1 MNKNRMNWSRNVLA
15 VGVASAVL
23 SGCAALT
30 PSSSDDALS
39 LSFVGRYST
48 GVFGE
53 SAAEIT
59 AYDAAT
65 QRAFVVNA
73 QAGNLTVLDLSNP
86 ANPTLIDTLTVSQ
99 VAPNAVVN
107 SVAAQDGWVAVAVE
121 SSPKTAAGYMAL
133 FDAATLTLQGYV
145 RVGAQ
150 PDMVTFTPD
159 GQYVLTANEGEPSD
173 DYQVDP
179 EGSISIVDIS
189 NPQNMTVRTAGFVA
203 FNARRDE
210 LRAAGVRIFGPRAT
224 VAQDLEP
231 EYITVSTDSRT
242 AWVALQENN
251 ALAKVD
257 IARGVVTDVLP
268 LGFKDHGQAGNG
280 LDVSDDD
287 NGINIQV
294 WPGVMGTY
302 HPDAITSYQHNGR
315 QYVVTANEG
324 DARAW
329 GEDNDAYWG
338 PEEASDSAYGG
349 NLSQGFVEEIR
360 VKHLVHNSG
369 FARRLG
375 DDMPPHLMS
384 LANGA
389 LLNPEVFGYCGATAG
404 DAGGC
409 REDDQLGR
417 LNVTWTQGYRTD
429 ERGFPVLFNADGEQ
443 DPFGDRLMY
452 DQLFAYGT
460 RSVAIWSADGELVWD
475 SGDMIEQY
483 LASDEC
489 RLGEARNQPC
499 AEFFNSNHD
508 EGDAFE
514 SRSDNKGPEP
524 EAVAVAELND
534 RMYAFLGLE
543 RMGGVM
549 VFDITNPQA
558 PAIVDYLNTRN
569 LWAED
574 PEANLATVGDLGIED
589 IKVIPVNQSPT
600 GETLLLTGHEV
611 SGTVSVYRVN
621 LTQ

>member
-1 MNKNRMNWSRNVLA
+1 MNKNRMNWPRSLITI
-15 VGVASAVL
+15 GIASAML

-30 PSSSDDALS
+30 PSSSDSDLS

-48 GVFGE
+48 DVFGA

-59 AYDAAT
+59 AYDPAS

-86 ANPTLIDTLTVSQ
+86 ANPKYVDTLTVSQ
-99 VAPNAVVN
+99 VAPDAVVN
-107 SVAAQDGWVAVAVE
+107 SVAVQDGWVAVAVE
-121 SSPKTAAGYMAL
+121 SSPKSAPGFMAL

-145 RVGAQ
+145 QVGAQ
-150 PDMVTFTPD
+150 PDMVSFTPD
-159 GQYVLTANEGEPSD
+159 GRYVLTANEGEPSD
-173 DYQVDP
+173 NYQVDP
-179 EGSISIVDIS
+179 EGSVSIIDVR
-189 NPQNMTVRTAGFVA
+189 NPQNLTVRTADFTA
-203 FNARRDE
+203 FNTRRDE
-210 LRAAGVRIFGPRAT
+210 MRAAGVRIFGPRAT

-231 EYITVSTDSRT
+231 EYITVSADSRT

-257 IARGVVTDVLP
+257 VARGVVTVILP

-280 LDVSDDD
+280 LDVSDED
-287 NGINIQV
+287 NGINIQP
-294 WPGVMGTY
+294 WPGVFGVY
-302 HPDAITSYQHNGR
+302 HPDAITSYAHRGR
-315 QYVVTANEG
+315 QYIVTANEG

-329 GEDNDAYWG
+329 GEDNGAYWG
-338 PEEASDSAYGG
+338 SENADDPAYGG
-349 NLSQGFVEEIR
+349 DLSQGFVEEIR
-360 VKHLVHNSG
+360 MKHLVHSNG

-389 LLNPEVFGYCGATAG
+389 LLNPEVFGYCGATVG
-404 DAGGC
+404 DAGAC
-409 REDDQLGR
+409 LDDEQLGR
-417 LNVTWTQGYRTD
+417 LSVTWTQGYRTD
-429 ERGFPVLFNADGEQ
+429 ARGFPVLFNAMGQ
-443 DPFGDRLMY
+443 PDPLGDRLMY
-452 DQLFAYGT
+452 DQLFSYGT

-489 RLGEARNQPC
+489 RLGVARNQPC
-499 AEFFNSNHD
+499 AEYFNSNHD

-549 VFDITNPQA
+549 VFDITNPRA
-558 PAIVDYLNTRN
+558 PTIVDYLNTRN

-589 IKVIPVNQSPT
+589 IKVIPAHQSPT

-611 SGTVSVYRVN
+611 SGTVAVYRVN
-621 LTQ
+621 VN